1 MTDLININKFLNN
14 AIGFEDI
21 FNRFSLLNS
30 YNTGFP
36 YYNIKKNATADQYTL
51 EMSLS
56 GYKKSDI
63 EIDVQEG
70 ILEIRGKVD
79 EHDTEDYVYKGMA
92 KRAFTR
98 KLQLADYVEAKG
110 AELEDGILK
119 IKLEYCPPEDKRPK
133 KISIK

>member
-21 FNRFSLLNS
+21 FNRFALLNS

>member
-1 MTDLININKFLNN
+1 MTDLININIFLNN

-21 FNRFSLLNS
+21 FNRFTLLNH

-36 YYNIKKNATADQYTL
+36 YYNIKKNDKADQYTL

-63 EIDVQEG
+63 NIEVTDG
-70 ILEIRGKVD
+70 ILVITGKAKED
-79 EHDTEDYVYKGMA
+79 REDYVYKGMA
-92 KRAFTR
+92 QRAFTR
-98 KLQLADYVEAKG
+98 KLQLSEYVEAKG

>member
-70 ILEIRGKVD
+70 ILEIRGKAD
-79 EHDTEDYVYKGMA
+79 KHDTEDYVYKGMA

>member
-21 FNRFSLLNS
+21 FNRFALLNS

-36 YYNIKKNATADQYTL
+36 YYNIKKNAKADQYTL

>member
-36 YYNIKKNATADQYTL
+36 YYNIKKNAKADQYTL

-56 GYKKSDI
+56 GYKKSDLDI
-63 EIDVQEG
+63 EVQEG
-70 ILEIRGKVD
+70 ILEIKGKTK

-92 KRAFTR
+92 KRSFVR
-98 KLQLADYVEAKG
+98 KVQLADYVEAKG

>member
-21 FNRFSLLNS
+21 FNRFTLLNH

-36 YYNIKKNATADQYTL
+36 YYNIKKNDKADQYTL

-63 EIDVQEG
+63 NIEVTDG
-70 ILEIRGKVD
+70 ILVITGKAKED
-79 EHDTEDYVYKGMA
+79 KEDYVYKGMA
-92 KRAFTR
+92 QRAFTR

-110 AELEDGILK
+110 AELVDGFLK
-119 IKLEYCPPEDKRPK
+119 IKLDFCPPEDKRPK

>member
-36 YYNIKKNATADQYTL
+36 YYNIKKNAKADQYTL

-56 GYKKSDI
+56 GYKKSDLDI
-63 EIDVQEG
+63 EVQEG
-70 ILEIRGKVD
+70 ILEIRGKAKEQDTDCLLYTSDAAD
-79 EHDTEDYVYKGMA
+79 E
-92 KRAFTR
+92 
-98 KLQLADYVEAKG
+98 
-110 AELEDGILK
+110 
-119 IKLEYCPPEDKRPK
+119 
-133 KISIK
+133 

>member
-30 YNTGFP
+30 HNTGFP
-36 YYNIKKNATADQYTL
+36 YYNIKKNAKADQYTL

-70 ILEIRGKVD
+70 ILEIRGKTD

>member
-21 FNRFSLLNS
+21 FNRFSLLNH

-36 YYNIKKNATADQYTL
+36 YYNIKKNAKADQYTL

-63 EIDVQEG
+63 NVEVTDG
-70 ILEIRGKVD
+70 ILEITGKAKED
-79 EHDTEDYVYKGMA
+79 KEDYVYKGMA
-92 KRAFTR
+92 QRAFTR
-98 KLQLADYVEAKG
+98 KLQLSEYVEAKG

-133 KISIK
+133 KITIK

>member
-21 FNRFSLLNS
+21 FNRFTLLNH

-36 YYNIKKNATADQYTL
+36 YYNIKKNDKADQYTL

-63 EIDVQEG
+63 NIEVTDG
-70 ILEIRGKVD
+70 ILVITGKAKED
-79 EHDTEDYVYKGMA
+79 KEDYVYKGMA
-92 KRAFTR
+92 QRAFTR
-98 KLQLADYVEAKG
+98 KLQLSEYVEAKG
-110 AELEDGILK
+110 SEQEDGIHK
-119 IKLEYCPPEDKRPK
+119 IKLEFCAPEYKRPK

>member
-21 FNRFSLLNS
+21 FNRFALLNH

-36 YYNIKKNATADQYTL
+36 FYNIKKNAKADQYTL

-70 ILEIRGKVD
+70 ILEIRGKAD
-79 EHDTEDYVYKGMA
+79 EHNTEDYVYKGMA

>member
-21 FNRFSLLNS
+21 FNRFSLLHS

-36 YYNIKKNATADQYTL
+36 YYNIKKNAKADQYTL

-63 EIDVQEG
+63 NIEVTDG
-70 ILEIRGKVD
+70 ILEITGKAK
-79 EHDTEDYVYKGMA
+79 ENTEDYVYKGMA
-92 KRAFTR
+92 
-98 KLQLADYVEAKG
+98 Q
-110 AELEDGILK
+110 ELLRVSYNYLNTWKQKVLNWKTEFLK
-119 IKLEYCPPEDKRPK
+119 
-133 KISIK
+133 

>member
-21 FNRFSLLNS
+21 FNRFSLLNH

-36 YYNIKKNATADQYTL
+36 YYNIKKNDKADQYTL

-63 EIDVQEG
+63 NIEVTDG
-70 ILEIRGKVD
+70 ILEITGKAI
-79 EHDTEDYVYKGMA
+79 EDKEAYVY
-92 KRAFTR
+92 
-98 KLQLADYVEAKG
+98 
-110 AELEDGILK
+110 
-119 IKLEYCPPEDKRPK
+119 
-133 KISIK
+133 

>member
-21 FNRFSLLNS
+21 FNRFALLNS

-36 YYNIKKNATADQYTL
+36 YYNIKKNAKADQYTL

-92 KRAFTR
+92 KRSFVR
-98 KLQLADYVEAKG
+98 KLQLADYVEARG

-133 KISIK
+133 KIAIK

>member
-36 YYNIKKNATADQYTL
+36 YYNIKKNAKADQYTL

-63 EIDVQEG
+63 NIEVSDG
-70 ILEIRGKVD
+70 ILEITGKV
-79 EHDTEDYVYKGMA
+79 E
-92 KRAFTR
+92 
-98 KLQLADYVEAKG
+98 
-110 AELEDGILK
+110 
-119 IKLEYCPPEDKRPK
+119 EDKRTM
-133 KISIK
+133 SIRAWLKELSRVSYNYLNTWKQKVLNWKTEFLK

>member
-21 FNRFSLLNS
+21 FNRFALLNS

-36 YYNIKKNATADQYTL
+36 YYNIKKNAKADQYTL

-56 GYKKSDI
+56 GYKKEDLDV
-63 EIDVQEG
+63 EVQEG

>member
-1 MTDLININKFLNN
+1 MTYLININKFLNN

-21 FNRFSLLNS
+21 FNRFSLLNH

-36 YYNIKKNATADQYTL
+36 YYNIKKNDKADQYTL

-56 GYKKSDI
+56 GYKKADI
-63 EIDVQEG
+63 NIEVTDG
-70 ILEIRGKVD
+70 ILEITGKAKED
-79 EHDTEDYVYKGMA
+79 KEDYVYKGMA
-92 KRAFTR
+92 QRAFTR
-98 KLQLADYVEAKG
+98 KLQLSESVEAKG

-133 KISIK
+133 KITIK

>member
-21 FNRFSLLNS
+21 FNRFALLNS

-36 YYNIKKNATADQYTL
+36 YYNIKKNAKADQYTL

-70 ILEIRGKVD
+70 ILEIRGKAD
-79 EHDTEDYVYKGMA
+79 KHDTEDYVYKGMA

>member
-21 FNRFSLLNS
+21 FNRFSLLNH

-36 YYNIKKNATADQYTL
+36 YYNIKKNAKADQYTL

-63 EIDVQEG
+63 NWG
-70 ILEIRGKVD
+70 L
-79 EHDTEDYVYKGMA
+79 
-92 KRAFTR
+92 
-98 KLQLADYVEAKG
+98 
-110 AELEDGILK
+110 
-119 IKLEYCPPEDKRPK
+119 
-133 KISIK
+133 SIPASKYLDINLFN

>member
-36 YYNIKKNATADQYTL
+36 YYNIKKNAKADQYTL

-56 GYKKSDI
+56 GYKKEDL
-63 EIDVQEG
+63 EVEVQEG
-70 ILEIRGKVD
+70 ILEIKGKAK
-79 EHDTEDYVYKGMA
+79 EHDKEDYVYKGMA
-92 KRAFTR
+92 KRSFTR

-133 KISIK
+133 KITIK

>member
-21 FNRFSLLNS
+21 FNRFALLNS

-36 YYNIKKNATADQYTL
+36 YYNIKKNAKADQYTL

-63 EIDVQEG
+63 EINVQEG
-70 ILEIRGKVD
+70 ILEIRGKAD
-79 EHDTEDYVYKGMA
+79 KHDTEDYVYKGMA

>member
-1 MTDLININKFLNN
+1 MTDLINLNNFLNN
-14 AIGFEDI
+14 AIGFESFFD
-21 FNRFSLLNS
+21 RFSSLHSHNM
-30 YNTGFP
+30 GFP
-36 YYNIKKNATADQYTL
+36 YYNIKKAGEDKYTL
-51 EMSLS
+51 EMALS

-63 EIDVQEG
+63 NIEVADG
-70 ILEIRGKVD
+70 ILKITGKSEED
-79 EHDTEDYVYKGMA
+79 KDDYVYNGMA

-98 KLQLADYVEAKG
+98 ELQLHEYVEAKG

>member
-36 YYNIKKNATADQYTL
+36 YYNIKKNAKADQYTL

-56 GYKKSDI
+56 GYKKEDL
-63 EIDVQEG
+63 EVEVQEG
-70 ILEIRGKVD
+70 ILEIKGKTK

>member
-36 YYNIKKNATADQYTL
+36 YYNIKKNAKADQYTL

-63 EIDVQEG
+63 EIEVQDG
-70 ILEIRGKVD
+70 ILEIKGKTK
-79 EHDTEDYVYKGMA
+79 EHDKEDYVYKGMA

>member
-30 YNTGFP
+30 HNTGFP
-36 YYNIKKNATADQYTL
+36 YYNIKKNAKADQYTL

-63 EIDVQEG
+63 EVEVQEG
-70 ILEIRGKVD
+70 ILEIKGKTK
-79 EHDTEDYVYKGMA
+79 EHDTEDYVYKGIA
-92 KRAFTR
+92 KRTFTR

>member
-1 MTDLININKFLNN
+1 MEN
-14 AIGFEDI
+14 
-21 FNRFSLLNS
+21 
-30 YNTGFP
+30 P
-36 YYNIKKNATADQYTL
+36 YYNIKKNAKADQYTL

-56 GYKKSDI
+56 GYKKSDLDI
-63 EIDVQEG
+63 EVQEG
-70 ILEIRGKVD
+70 ILEIRGKAD
-79 EHDTEDYVYKGMA
+79 KHDTEDYVYKGMA

>member
-36 YYNIKKNATADQYTL
+36 YYNIKKNAKADQYTL

-70 ILEIRGKVD
+70 ILEIRGKTD

>member
-36 YYNIKKNATADQYTL
+36 YYNIKKNAKADQYTL

-92 KRAFTR
+92 KRSFTR

-110 AELEDGILK
+110 AELEDRSLK
-119 IKLEYCPPEDKRPK
+119 IKLEYCPPEDKTPK
-133 KISIK
+133 KITIK

>member
-21 FNRFSLLNS
+21 FNRFSLLNH

-36 YYNIKKNATADQYTL
+36 YYNIKKNTKADQYTL

-63 EIDVQEG
+63 NP
-70 ILEIRGKVD
+70 KV
-79 EHDTEDYVYKGMA
+79 
-92 KRAFTR
+92 F
-98 KLQLADYVEAKG
+98 
-110 AELEDGILK
+110 
-119 IKLEYCPPEDKRPK
+119 
-133 KISIK
+133 

>member
-36 YYNIKKNATADQYTL
+36 YYNIKKNAKADQYTL

-63 EIDVQEG
+63 EIEVQDG
-70 ILEIRGKVD
+70 ILEIKGKTK

-92 KRAFTR
+92 KRSFTR

-119 IKLEYCPPEDKRPK
+119 IKFEYCPPEDKRPK

>member
-30 YNTGFP
+30 HNTGFP
-36 YYNIKKNATADQYTL
+36 YYNIKKNAKADQYTL

-63 EIDVQEG
+63 NIEVSEG
-70 ILEIRGKVD
+70 ILEVTGKAD
-79 EHDTEDYVYKGMA
+79 QDTGDYVYKGMA
-92 KRAFTR
+92 KRKPKNMIRRTMYIKAWL
-98 KLQLADYVEAKG
+98 KELLHVSCSLQ
-110 AELEDGILK
+110 ITLK
-119 IKLEYCPPEDKRPK
+119 QEVLNWKMEFSK
-133 KISIK
+133 